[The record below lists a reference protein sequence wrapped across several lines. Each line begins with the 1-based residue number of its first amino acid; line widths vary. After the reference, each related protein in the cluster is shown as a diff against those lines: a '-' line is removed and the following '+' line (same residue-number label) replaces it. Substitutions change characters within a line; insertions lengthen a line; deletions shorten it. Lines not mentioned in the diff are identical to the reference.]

1 MKQNIIQKFFGTRKK
16 TVMSIAG
23 IASAVAL
30 LGAGTAYAAS
40 GAKTAAAQKSA
51 IGEEAAQNY
60 AFADAGVDPASAQYV
75 KVEFDHEDGQ
85 FVYEVDF
92 TAGDTE
98 YEYWILSS
106 DGTVIKKSAEIIA
119 LASTAAEVSEITL
132 EETKEIALTD
142 AGLTASEVTFT
153 KADLDHDDGQSV
165 YDIEFYVEN
174 VEYEYEIK
182 VSGGA
187 IYSKS
192 KETHTVTTVVEE
204 PAAAASAA
212 EDTPAAKTE
221 TVVVE
226 TVETTPVVESGTT
239 DTGSSAQTTSG
250 DSSASTA
257 NSRIDLETAK
267 NKALSDAGVSASDV
281 TFTKA
286 HEDMDDGV
294 AVYDIEFVSSTTEYE
309 YEIRVSD
316 GAIVD
321 KSVEALETAPSVS
334 SSSGSS
340 GSTDSG
346 SYISV
351 DEVKAIALNRA
362 GLSASDVVFE
372 KAKLDRDDGIMEYE
386 IEFYQGNMEY
396 ECTINAVTGEILEYD
411 AEWDD

>member
-1 MKQNIIQKFFGTRKK
+1 MTNTIIQKFFGTRKK

-40 GAKTAAAQKSA
+40 GARTAAARESA

-60 AFADAGVDPASAQYV
+60 AFADAGVDPASALYV
-75 KVEFDHEDGQ
+75 RAEFDHEDGQ
-85 FVYEVDF
+85 FIYEVDF

-98 YEYWILSS
+98 YEYWILAS

-132 EETKEIALTD
+132 EEAKEIALTD
-142 AGLTASEVTFT
+142 AGLVASEVTFT

-165 YDIEFYVEN
+165 YDIEFYAEN

-192 KETHTVTTVVEE
+192 KETHTVEVAAEE
-204 PAAAASAA
+204 PAA
-212 EDTPAAKTE
+212 AAKTE

-226 TVETTPVVESGTT
+226 TVETTPVVENGTA

-257 NSRIDLETAK
+257 SSRIDLETAK

-294 AVYDIEFVSSTTEYE
+294 AVYDIEFFSSTTEYE

-321 KSVEALETAPSVS
+321 KSVEALETAPSAS
-334 SSSGSS
+334 SGSGSS
-340 GSTDSG
+340 GSTDNS

-351 DEVKAIALNRA
+351 DEAKSIALNRA
-362 GLSASDVVFE
+362 GLSASDEVFE
-372 KAKLDRDDGIMEYE
+372 KAKLEKDDGIMEYE

-396 ECTINAVTGEILEYD
+396 ECTINAVTGAIIEYD

>member
-1 MKQNIIQKFFGTRKK
+1 MTNTIIQKFFGTRKK
-16 TVMSIAG
+16 TVMSVAC

-40 GAKTAAAQKSA
+40 GARTAAARESA

-60 AFADAGVDPASAQYV
+60 AFADAGVDPASALYV
-75 KVEFDHEDGQ
+75 RAEFDHEDGQ
-85 FVYEVDF
+85 FIYEVDF

-98 YEYWILSS
+98 YEYWILAS

-119 LASTAAEVSEITL
+119 LASAAEVSEITL
-132 EETKEIALTD
+132 EEAKEIALTD
-142 AGLTASEVTFT
+142 AGLAASEVTFT

-165 YDIEFYVEN
+165 YDIEFYAEN

-192 KETHTVTTVVEE
+192 KETHTVQAAEEE
-204 PAAAASAA
+204 PAAEKSVT
-212 EDTPAAKTE
+212 EDTSAVKTE
-221 TVVVE
+221 AAVVE
-226 TVETTPVVESGTT
+226 TVETTPVTSTI
-239 DTGSSAQTTSG
+239 DTTSG
-250 DSSASTA
+250 ESSQATVS
-257 NSRIDLETAK
+257 SQIDLETAK

-281 TFTKA
+281 TFKKA
-286 HEDMDDGV
+286 REDMDDGV
-294 AVYDIEFVSSTTEYE
+294 VVYDIEFYSSTTEYE

-321 KSVEALETAPSVS
+321 KSVEALETAPSAS
-334 SSSGSS
+334 AGNGSS
-340 GSTDSG
+340 AGADSS

-351 DEVKAIALNRA
+351 DEAKAIALNRA

-372 KAKLDRDDGIMEYE
+372 KAKLDKDDGVMEYE

-396 ECTINAVTGEILEYD
+396 ECTINAVTGAIIEYD
-411 AEWDD
+411 ADWDD